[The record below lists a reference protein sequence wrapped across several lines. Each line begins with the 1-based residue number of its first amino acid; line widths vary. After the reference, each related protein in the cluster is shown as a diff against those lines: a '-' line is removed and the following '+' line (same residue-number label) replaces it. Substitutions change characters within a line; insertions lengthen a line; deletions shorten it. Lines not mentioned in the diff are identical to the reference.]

1 MEVLFNEQDLVDS
14 ICIYIAVKESI
25 EPQQV
30 EVDLEFH
37 PSLGLAASTSAL
49 GCATRLYEQDIIDAV
64 AVYLQ
69 DYHQFVAD
77 HLQVNLSFSEKDG
90 FTASIQVLNN

>member
-1 MEVLFNEQDLVDS
+1 MEVLFNEQDIVDS
-14 ICIYIAVKESI
+14 ICIYIALEERI
-25 EPQQV
+25 EPEQV
-30 EVDLEFH
+30 EVDLELH
-37 PSLGLAASTSAL
+37 PSLGITASTLAL
-49 GCATRLYEQDIIDAV
+49 ERTARLHEQDIIDAV

>member
-1 MEVLFNEQDLVDS
+1 MEVLFNEQDIVDS
-14 ICIYIAVKESI
+14 ICIYIALKERI

-37 PSLGLAASTSAL
+37 PSLGFAASTLAL
-49 GCATRLYEQDIIDAV
+49 GRTARLHEQDIIDAV

-69 DYHQFVAD
+69 DYHQFVAN
-77 HLQVNLSFSEKDG
+77 HLQVNLSFSEKNG
-90 FTASIQVLNN
+90 FTSSIQVLSN

>member
-14 ICIYIAVKESI
+14 ICIYTSIKERI
-25 EPQQV
+25 EPEQV
-30 EVDLEFH
+30 EVELEFH
-37 PSLGLAASTSAL
+37 PSLGFAASTLAL
-49 GCATRLYEQDIIDAV
+49 GRTVRLYEQDIIDVV

-77 HLQVNLSFSEKDG
+77 RLRINLSFSEKDG
-90 FTASIQVLNN
+90 VTASVQVLNN